1 MDDTTRARLAL
12 ARDAWDAALLRGD
25 YAAADDIAA
34 EVATLEREAASPG
47 AGSRPHE

>member
-34 EVATLEREAASPG
+34 EVAELEADAARGGFSVPG
-47 AGSRPHE
+47 